1 MCVKEV
7 FLGKGQR
14 FCEHFSTHNNLL
26 RERKMGLIFTAQ
38 GILERSRGLTFDDVL
53 LMPRH
58 SEMNSRLAPQ
68 LSSRVTKN
76 FNLKTPIISANMD
89 TVTESTMA
97 LKMAELGGLGI
108 LHRFMSPQDQ
118 VNQVKL
124 IRDKIRALGL
134 PIAASIGV
142 KEEGMR
148 RADMLADAGV
158 DIFTI
163 DIAHGDSVMMFETL
177 DYVKKKYPKIDVIA
191 GNTAMPEGVKGMIEH
206 GADAVKVGIGP
217 GSMCTTRIITGCGVP
232 QLTAIS
238 MCVLEAQKHNIP
250 VIADGGIKTSGDIVK
265 AFAAGA
271 QTVMLGSMLSGCL
284 ETPGE
289 IEGGRKR
296 YRGMASKDAQVS
308 WRGELPQGMAAEGEA
323 RWVNCKGSVEN
334 IVLELCGGIRSGMTY
349 LNAMTLFDIH
359 KNARFMEMTA
369 SGMMESKPHGLNQ

>member
-1 MCVKEV
+1 
-7 FLGKGQR
+7 
-14 FCEHFSTHNNLL
+14 
-26 RERKMGLIFTAQ
+26 MGLIFSAND
-38 GILERSRGLTFDDVL
+38 ILERSRGLTFDDVL

-58 SEMNSRLAPQ
+58 SEMNSRRSPQ
-68 LSSRVTKN
+68 LDSKVTRN
-76 FNLKTPIISANMD
+76 FSLKTPIISANMD
-89 TVTESTMA
+89 TVTEYQMA
-97 LKMAELGGLGI
+97 IKMAQLGGLGI
-108 LHRFMSPQDQ
+108 LHRFMSPEEQ
-118 VNQVKL
+118 VRQVKL
-124 IRDKIRALGL
+124 MIEAIHPLGL
-134 PIAASIGV
+134 PVAASIGV
-142 KEEGMR
+142 KEDGMR
-148 RADMLADAGV
+148 RAELLVDAGA
-158 DIFTI
+158 DILTI

-177 DYVKKKYPKIDVIA
+177 EFVKKKFPKIDVIA
-191 GNTAMPEGVKGMIEH
+191 GNTASPEGVKGLIDH

-232 QLTAIS
+232 QLTAVA
-238 MCVLEAQKHNIP
+238 MCVLEARKYNVP

-271 QTVMLGSMLSGCL
+271 QSVMLGSMLSGCL

-334 IVLELCGGIRSGMTY
+334 IVHELAGGVRSGMTY
-349 LNAMTLFDIH
+349 LNANTISDIN

-369 SGMMESKPHGLNQ
+369 SGMMESKPHGLFNQ

>member
-1 MCVKEV
+1 
-7 FLGKGQR
+7 
-14 FCEHFSTHNNLL
+14 
-26 RERKMGLIFTAQ
+26 MGLIFSAHE
-38 GILERSRGLTFDDVL
+38 ILERSRGLTFDDVL

-58 SEMNSRLAPQ
+58 SEMNSRRAPN
-68 LSSRVTKN
+68 LESKVTKN
-76 FNLKTPIISANMD
+76 FTLKTPIIAANMD
-89 TVTESTMA
+89 TVTEYQMA
-97 LKMAELGGLGI
+97 IKMAELGGLGI
-108 LHRFMSPQDQ
+108 LHRFMSPEEQ
-118 VNQVKL
+118 VRQIKL
-124 IRDKIRALGL
+124 MREAIHPLGL
-134 PIAASIGV
+134 PVAASIGV
-142 KEEGMR
+142 KEEGMK
-148 RADMLADAGV
+148 RADLLADAGV
-158 DIFTI
+158 DILTI

-177 DYVKKKYPKIDVIA
+177 EYVKKKYPKIDVIA
-191 GNTAMPEGVKGMIEH
+191 GNTAMPEGVRGLIEH

-232 QLTAIS
+232 QLSAVA
-238 MCVLEAQKHNIP
+238 MCVLEARKYNVP

-334 IVLELCGGIRSGMTY
+334 IVHELSGGVRSGMTY
-349 LNAMTLFDIH
+349 LNAYTLADIN
-359 KNARFMEMTA
+359 KNALFMEMTA
-369 SGMMESKPHGLNQ
+369 SGMTESKPHGLNL

>member
-1 MCVKEV
+1 M
-7 FLGKGQR
+7 
-14 FCEHFSTHNNLL
+14 T
-26 RERKMGLIFTAQ
+26 LIFSASQ
-38 GILERSRGLTFDDVL
+38 IIERSKGLTFDDVL

-58 SEMNSRLAPQ
+58 SEMNSRRSPNLE
-68 LSSRVTKN
+68 SRVTKN
-76 FNLKTPIISANMD
+76 FTLKTPIISANMD
-89 TVTESTMA
+89 TVTEAEMA
-97 LKMAELGGLGI
+97 IKMAELGGLGI
-108 LHRFMSPQDQ
+108 LHRFMSPEEQI
-118 VNQVKL
+118 NQVKL
-124 IRDKIRALGL
+124 MREKIKALGL

-142 KEEGMR
+142 KEEGMK

-163 DIAHGDSVMMFETL
+163 DIAHGDSVMMLEVL

-191 GNTAMPEGVKGMIEH
+191 GNTAMPDGVQRLINH
-206 GADAVKVGIGP
+206 GADAVKIGIGP

-232 QLTAIS
+232 QLTAVA
-238 MCVLEAQKHNIP
+238 MCVLEAQKYGVP

-308 WRGELPQGMAAEGEA
+308 WRGELPTGMAAEGES
-323 RWVNCKGSVEN
+323 RWVACKGSVSN
-334 IVLELCGGIRSGMTY
+334 IVNELSGGIRSGMTY
-349 LNAMTLFDIH
+349 LNATNISEIH
-359 KNARFMEMTA
+359 QNARFMEMTS
-369 SGMMESKPHGLNQ
+369 SGMMESKPHGLNL

>member
-1 MCVKEV
+1 
-7 FLGKGQR
+7 
-14 FCEHFSTHNNLL
+14 
-26 RERKMGLIFTAQ
+26 MGLIFSANE
-38 GILERSRGLTFDDVL
+38 ILERSRGLTFDDVL

-58 SEMNSRLAPQ
+58 SEM
-68 LSSRVTKN
+68 SSRRAPNLESKVTRN
-76 FNLKTPIISANMD
+76 FSLKTPIISANMD
-89 TVTESTMA
+89 TVTEYQMA

-108 LHRFMSPQDQ
+108 LHRFMSPEEQ
-118 VNQVKL
+118 VKQVKL
-124 IRDKIRALGL
+124 LKEKKILV
-134 PIAASIGV
+134 AASIGV

-177 DYVKKKYPKIDVIA
+177 DYVKKKFPKIDVIA
-191 GNTAMPEGVKGMIEH
+191 GNTAMPEGVRGLIEH

-232 QLTAIS
+232 QLTAVA
-238 MCVLEAQKHNIP
+238 MCVLEARKHNVP

-334 IVLELCGGIRSGMTY
+334 IVHELAGGIRSGMTY
-349 LNAMTLFDIH
+349 LNANSIADIN

-369 SGMMESKPHGLNQ
+369 SGMMESKPHGLFNQ

>member
-1 MCVKEV
+1 
-7 FLGKGQR
+7 
-14 FCEHFSTHNNLL
+14 
-26 RERKMGLIFTAQ
+26 MGLIFSANE
-38 GILERSRGLTFDDVL
+38 ILERSRGLTFDDVL

-58 SEMNSRLAPQ
+58 SEM
-68 LSSRVTKN
+68 SSRRSPSLDSKVTKN

-89 TVTESTMA
+89 TVTEYQMA
-97 LKMAELGGLGI
+97 IKMAELGGLGI
-108 LHRFMSPQDQ
+108 LHRFMSPEEQ
-118 VNQVKL
+118 VRQVK
-124 IRDKIRALGL
+124 IMREAIKPLGL
-134 PIAASIGV
+134 PVAASIGV
-142 KEEGMR
+142 KEEGMK
-148 RADMLADAGV
+148 RAQMLADAGV
-158 DIFTI
+158 DILTI

-177 DYVKKKYPKIDVIA
+177 DYVKKKFPHIDVIA
-191 GNTAMPEGVKGMIEH
+191 GNTAMPEGVKGLIEH

-232 QLTAIS
+232 QLTAVA
-238 MCVLEAQKHNIP
+238 MCVLEANKYKVP
-250 VIADGGIKTSGDIVK
+250 VIADGGIKTSGDIMK

-271 QTVMLGSMLSGCL
+271 HTVMLGSMLSGCL

-334 IVLELCGGIRSGMTY
+334 IVHELAGGVRSGMTY
-349 LNAMTLFDIH
+349 LNAFTLADIN

-369 SGMMESKPHGLNQ
+369 SGMMESKPHGLNL

>member
-1 MCVKEV
+1 
-7 FLGKGQR
+7 
-14 FCEHFSTHNNLL
+14 
-26 RERKMGLIFTAQ
+26 MGLIFSAND
-38 GILERSRGLTFDDVL
+38 ILERSRGLTFDDVL

-58 SEMNSRLAPQ
+58 SEM
-68 LSSRVTKN
+68 SSRRSPNLESKVTRN
-76 FNLKTPIISANMD
+76 FTLKTPIISANMD
-89 TVTESTMA
+89 TVTEWQMA

-108 LHRFMSPQDQ
+108 LHRFMSPEEQ
-118 VNQVKL
+118 VRQVKL
-124 IRDKIRALGL
+124 LKEKGIVV
-134 PIAASIGV
+134 AASIGV
-142 KEEGMR
+142 KEDGMR

-177 DYVKKKYPKIDVIA
+177 DYVKKKFPKIDVIA
-191 GNTAMPEGVKGMIEH
+191 GNTASPEGVKGLIEH
-206 GADAVKVGIGP
+206 GADSVKVGIGP

-232 QLTAIS
+232 QLTAVA
-238 MCVLEAQKHNIP
+238 MCVLEARKHNVP

-308 WRGELPQGMAAEGEA
+308 WRGELPTGMAAEGEA

-334 IVLELCGGIRSGMTY
+334 IVNELSGGIRSGMTY
-349 LNAMTLFDIH
+349 LNANTIADIN

-369 SGMMESKPHGLNQ
+369 SGMMESKPHGLSL

>member
-1 MCVKEV
+1 
-7 FLGKGQR
+7 
-14 FCEHFSTHNNLL
+14 
-26 RERKMGLIFTAQ
+26 MGLMFSATEIM
-38 GILERSRGLTFDDVL
+38 ERSRGLTFDDVL
-53 LMPRH
+53 LMPKH
-58 SEMNSRLAPQ
+58 SEMNSRRAPS
-68 LSSRVTKN
+68 LESKVSKN
-76 FNLKTPIISANMD
+76 FSLKTPIISANMD
-89 TVTESTMA
+89 TVTEAEMA
-97 LKMAELGGLGI
+97 IKMAELGGMGI
-108 LHRFMSPQDQ
+108 LHRFMGPEDQ
-118 VNQVKL
+118 VKQVKL
-124 IRDKIRALGL
+124 MREKIKALGL
-134 PIAASIGV
+134 PVAASIGV

-163 DIAHGDSVMMFETL
+163 DIAHGDSVMMLEVL

-191 GNTAMPEGVKGMIEH
+191 GNTAMPDGVKRLIDH
-206 GADAVKVGIGP
+206 GADSVKVGIGP

-232 QLTAIS
+232 QLTAVA
-238 MCVLEAQKHNIP
+238 MCVLEASKYGVP

-308 WRGELPQGMAAEGEA
+308 WRGELPKGMAAEGEA
-323 RWVNCKGSVEN
+323 RWVPCKGSVEN
-334 IVLELCGGIRSGMTY
+334 IVHELCGGIRSGMTY
-349 LNAMTLFDIH
+349 LNANTLADIH

-369 SGMMESKPHGLNQ
+369 SGMIESKPHGLNL